1 VKRRDKHNYYLDIA
15 QTVLERGTCLRRN
28 YGAIIVKNDEIIST
42 GYTGAPRHRKNCT
55 DIGICRRET
64 TENPARQRD
73 ETVPFGARRG
83 KLHNQ
88 CFKKGYAWFGNVF
101 GRKRHEYG

>member
-1 VKRRDKHNYYLDIA
+1 MKRRDKHNYYLDIA

-28 YGAIIVKNDEIIST
+28 YGAIIVKTMKLFHRLYRGS
-42 GYTGAPRHRKNCT
+42 APQKNCT
-55 DIGICRRET
+55 DIGICRREQLKIPAARDMSCAVRC
-64 TENPARQRD
+64 TEQ
-73 ETVPFGARRG
+73 T
-83 KLHNQ
+83 HNQ